1 MSPLLRS
8 FAVLLALGLSGL
20 GALAHPHVQVS
31 VKMDVVLSDAG
42 DISAVRHHWTFDEA
56 YSAFASN
63 GLDANKDGK
72 LDRQELSA
80 LAKENVE
87 SLGEFGFFT
96 FIRKG
101 KEASGFGA
109 PADYYLDHDGKVLT
123 LHFTLP
129 VEKQRILAKDARLE
143 VYDPS
148 YFVAFEFDKD
158 KPVSVEGGKLAC
170 TAKVMAPSASVTA
183 RLSQMSESFFQGMKG
198 AESSEWSIP
207 VKFECK

>member
-1 MSPLLRS
+1 MHPLSRI
-8 FAVLLALGLSGL
+8 LAALPALCLSGFA
-20 GALAHPHVQVS
+20 ALAHPHVQVS
-31 VKMDVVLSDAG
+31 VKMEVRLDEAG
-42 DISAVRHHWTFDEA
+42 EITAVRHHWTFDEA

-72 LDRQELSA
+72 LDREELA
-80 LAKENVE
+80 PLAQENVE

-101 KEASGFGA
+101 KDASGFGA
-109 PADYYLDHDGKVLT
+109 AADYFLEHDGKALT

-129 VEKQRILAKDARLE
+129 VEKQRFSAKEVRLE

-148 YFVAFEFDKD
+148 YFVAFEFAKET
-158 KPVSVEGGKLAC
+158 PVTVEGGKSAC
-170 TAKVMAPSASVTA
+170 TAKVMTPPASVTA
-183 RLSQMSESFFQGMKG
+183 RLSQMSETFFQGLKNT
-198 AESSEWSIP
+198 ESSEWSIP